1 MAKAPSR
8 EKILGA
14 ELQPVEDEQ
23 EKSKY
28 LQKACEDLIENLK
41 GQQNLTKWKER
52 NIRAQIKSLRW
63 IVRHCQ
69 TLRSAQKGL

>member
-41 GQQNLTKWKER
+41 GQ
-52 NIRAQIKSLRW
+52 
-63 IVRHCQ
+63 
-69 TLRSAQKGL
+69 